1 MAEFVYIDD
10 GYSTSAATLDYR
22 ILKDGV
28 EIERGRAYGDDFPIC
43 VYLNRVAQAYL
54 SNEFPTG
61 SGVTSDSGACGLFTI
76 MDMSGNT
83 LYSQTYIN
91 GWAGTFSNPLSKPI
105 NGHLDKRMRFFYTVY
120 SGTTGN
126 IVINTQ

>member
-54 SNEFPTG
+54 SNAYPEDL
-61 SGVTSDSGACGLFTI
+61 GVTKDDNASGLFSI
-76 MDMSGNT
+76 VDMSGNT
-83 LYSQTYIN
+83 LYSQIYVN
-91 GWAGTFSNPLSKPI
+91 GWAGTLSNKLSKPI
-105 NGHLDKRMRFFYTVY
+105 NGHLDRRMRFFYTVY